1 MVINYEICIAGLS
14 EISKKKFFKFI
25 ENIYSLRLATYIP
38 RYDKDKNY
46 LQISFEDN
54 MGYLTRTPMASY
66 NIPNFLSK
74 EIDINYIP
82 IGELT

>member
-14 EISKKKFFKFI
+14 GISKKKFFKFI

-46 LQISFEDN
+46 LQISFENN
-54 MGYLTRTPMASY
+54 MGYLTRASIASY
-66 NIPNFLSK
+66 NTPETLCK
-74 EIDINYIP
+74 TIDINYIP

>member
-54 MGYLTRTPMASY
+54 MV
-66 NIPNFLSK
+66 I
-74 EIDINYIP
+74 
-82 IGELT
+82 

>member
-1 MVINYEICIAGLS
+1 MKINYEICIAGLS

-25 ENIYSLRLATYIP
+25 ENIYAIYIP
-38 RYDKDKNY
+38 RYDKNKNY

-54 MGYLTRTPMASY
+54 TGYFTRNPLASY
-66 NIPNFLSK
+66 SVPNFLSK

>member
-38 RYDKDKNY
+38 RYDKDKNF

-54 MGYLTRTPMASY
+54 MGYLTRAPMASY
-66 NIPNFLSK
+66 GTPETLYK
-74 EIDINYIP
+74 TVDINCIP
-82 IGELT
+82 IIEN

>member
-14 EISKKKFFKFI
+14 E
-25 ENIYSLRLATYIP
+25 NIYSLRLATYTP

-46 LQISFEDN
+46 LQISF
-54 MGYLTRTPMASY
+54 MASY

>member
-1 MVINYEICIAGLS
+1 MVINHEICIAGLL

-25 ENIYSLRLATYIP
+25 ENIYSIKIATYTP
-38 RYDKDKNY
+38 RYDKNKNY
-46 LQISFEDN
+46 LQISFEESV
-54 MGYLTRTPMASY
+54 GYLTKAPLASY

>member
-1 MVINYEICIAGLS
+1 MKINYEICIAGLS
-14 EISKKKFFKFI
+14 EISKKKVFKFI

-38 RYDKDKNY
+38 RYDKDKNF

-54 MGYLTRTPMASY
+54 RGYLTRAPMASY
-66 NIPNFLSK
+66 GIPETLCK
-74 EIDINYIP
+74 TVDINYIP